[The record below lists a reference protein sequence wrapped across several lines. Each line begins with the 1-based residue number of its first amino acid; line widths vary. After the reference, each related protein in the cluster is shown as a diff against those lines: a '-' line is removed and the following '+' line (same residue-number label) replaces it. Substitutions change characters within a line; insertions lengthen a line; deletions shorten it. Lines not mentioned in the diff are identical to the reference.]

1 MEVTKFTHL
10 LYNQRQGI
18 YKLVEVSNEDAL
30 DYYGQ
35 NTNVRFDEKSS
46 IDVAIY
52 MAEEAYEDE
61 FVWVELVKTERFKN
75 VDSCS

>member
-10 LYNQRQGI
+10 LSSKTMDMQV
-18 YKLVEVSNEDAL
+18 LVEVSNEDAL

>member
-10 LYNQRQGI
+10 LSSKTRDMQV
-18 YKLVEVSNEDAL
+18 LVEVSNEDAL
-30 DYYGQ
+30 DYYGH

-52 MAEEAYEDE
+52 MAEEAFEDE
-61 FVWVELVKTERFKN
+61 FEWVELVKTEGFKD
-75 VDSCS
+75 VDSIS